1 MFHKA
6 PEQWLK
12 AASAN
17 GSESRPHKSQYQTLQ
32 HPSCFCVGSCG
43 FFGSFTPFRKAWEPC
58 NGLWAWRKVWG
69 MIFFFSFYIIFNTSK
84 VHVNKIIIHSCT
96 LFLLSFAVCF
106 LCFEKLLHLCTL
118 SGAAEADVRLP
129 STAAIYTV
137 CFTDKFLSWPWLTV
151 KSLHPLYV
159 ISAKWKTL

>member
-1 MFHKA
+1 MVQRAAHTRASIKHYSTRPAFVLGAVASLGVLLLSEKLGSHA
-6 PEQWLK
+6 MACEPE
-12 AASAN
+12 
-17 GSESRPHKSQYQTLQ
+17 E
-32 HPSCFCVGSCG
+32 
-43 FFGSFTPFRKAWEPC
+43 
-58 NGLWAWRKVWG
+58 KVWG
-69 MIFFFSFYIIFNTSK
+69 MIFFSPFYIIFNTSK

-118 SGAAEADVRLP
+118 SGAAEAAVRLP